1 VPSHRKPARRFQVVG
16 AFVLVLG
23 ALGGSYSVLRPHFTA
38 PAATAAVSA
47 SSLLADDTVSAEMAL
62 TRQRA
67 QAKADAAASAAADKA
82 RQANEIAAK
91 EAAAAQQ
98 AAQSPNPAVPASCDQ
113 YTGNRGLG
121 CALLLQAGFGLD
133 QMGCLD
139 QMWTRESNWNPNS
152 TNASSGAH
160 GIPQA
165 LPADKM
171 APYGADYMT
180 NPVPQIKW
188 GLSYIKGRYGTPCGA
203 WSFWQAHNYY

>member
-1 VPSHRKPARRFQVVG
+1 VPSHRKPARRFQVIG

-23 ALGGSYSVLRPHFTA
+23 ALGGSYSVLRPHLTA
-38 PAATAAVSA
+38 PPATTAVSA
-47 SSLLADDTVSAEMAL
+47 PSLLADDTVSAELAL

-67 QAKADAAASAAADKA
+67 QAKADAAAAAAAAQA

-133 QMGCLD
+133 QMTCLD
-139 QMWTRESNWNPNS
+139 PMWTRESNWNPNS

-165 LPADKM
+165 LPASKM
-171 APYGADYMT
+171 APFGADYMT

-188 GLSYIKGRYGTPCGA
+188 GLDYIKGRYGTPCSA
-203 WSFWQAHNYY
+203 WAFWQAHNYY